1 MKPIIKTGVKEN
13 IFSFSLL
20 VLVNF
25 FVGSM
30 VGLERTILPTI
41 GEEVYGIASTSAAL
55 SFIVS
60 FGFSKAIM
68 NFFAG
73 TMADRWGRKRV
84 LLGGWAFGLVVPLL
98 VIFAEAWWMIVVA
111 NIFLGMNQALTWSMT
126 VNMKVDLAKPE
137 QRGLAVGFNEFA
149 GYIGVAVMAAVSG
162 YVASQYSLTP
172 EPFYIGIVIVIAGFC
187 LSWFAE
193 DTEKYVQSQRVKK
206 NTTDAS
212 STKEVFLQTTWKNK
226 NLSSNSL
233 AGLTTNLKDGMAWG
247 LFPIFLSAGGLS
259 VGQVGTVVAIYPA
272 SWGFFQLFTG
282 IWSDKIGRKKLIV
295 SGMFLQGLS
304 LWFILIVQTY
314 AMWLAGSLFL
324 GIGTAMVYPTILA
337 SISDVARPEWR
348 ATSMGIYRFWRDSGY
363 AFGAILAGVFADVLS
378 VPWAIGLVGALPI
391 LSGILSLFR
400 MDETLHL
407 KE

>member
-1 MKPIIKTGVKEN
+1 MKPSIKIGVREN
-13 IFSFSLL
+13 ILSFSLL

-60 FGFSKAIM
+60 FGFSKAVM

-73 TMADRWGRKRV
+73 SMADRWGRKRV
-84 LLGGWAFGLVVPLL
+84 LLGGWAIGLIAPLL
-98 VIFAEAWWMIVVA
+98 VIFAEAWWVIVVA
-111 NIFLGMNQALTWSMT
+111 NLFLGINQALTWSMT

-162 YVASQYSLTP
+162 YVASQYSLVP
-172 EPFYIGIVIVIAGFC
+172 EPFYIGIVLVILGFF
-187 LSWFAE
+187 LSCFAE
-193 DTEKYVQSQRVKK
+193 DTNKHVQSQVKK
-206 NTTDAS
+206 TGSTVAS
-212 STKEVFLQTTWKNK
+212 STKEVFKQTTWKNK
-226 NLSSNSL
+226 NLASGSL

-259 VGQVGTVVAIYPA
+259 VGQVGTVVALYPA
-272 SWGFFQLFTG
+272 AWGFFQLFTG

-295 SGMFLQGLS
+295 SGMLLQGLS
-304 LWFILIVQTY
+304 LWFILLAQTY
-314 AMWLAGSLFL
+314 PMWLTGAFFL

-348 ATSMGIYRFWRDSGY
+348 ATSLGVYRFWRDSGY
-363 AFGAILAGVFADVLS
+363 AFGAILAGVFADLFS
-378 VPWAIGLVGALPI
+378 VPWAIGIVGALPI
-391 LSGILSLFR
+391 LSGMLSLFR
-400 MDETLHL
+400 MDETLTD
-407 KE
+407 ED